1 MVVQPVRQHSTSLE
15 EITASFLFLG
25 VSAFGGLAMIEPMRY
40 RVVEAKGWL
49 SQAEFLGGLALC
61 QMVPGATV
69 VQLAVY
75 AGSRLRGLPVTLPA
89 AGKCSRPRHPEPD
102 SPKVI
107 ILQAE
112 GPPSSP
118 FNYPT
123 TGQFVL
129 LIPLIQKF
137 LPFSAQKGDDH

>member
-1 MVVQPVRQHSTSLE
+1 
-15 EITASFLFLG
+15 
-25 VSAFGGLAMIEPMRY
+25 MIEPVRR
-40 RVVEAKGWL
+40 RVVEEKGWL
-49 SQAEFLGGLALC
+49 SQAEFLDGLALC
-61 QMVPGATV
+61 QMAPGATM

-75 AGSRLRGLPVTLPA
+75 AGSRLRGLPGALPA
-89 AGKCSRPRHPEPD
+89 AGKWSRPRRPEPD
-102 SPKVI
+102 SPKVT

-129 LIPLIQKF
+129 LIPHIQKF
-137 LPFSAQKGDDH
+137 SPFSAQKDDDY

>member
-1 MVVQPVRQHSTSLE
+1 
-15 EITASFLFLG
+15 
-25 VSAFGGLAMIEPMRY
+25 MIEPMRC

-49 SQAEFLGGLALC
+49 SQAEFLGCLALC

-75 AGSRLRGLPVTLPA
+75 SGSRLRGLPGALPA
-89 AGKCSRPRHPEPD
+89 AGKWSRARRPEPD
-102 SPKVI
+102 SPKVT